1 MANYKEKR
9 FIGRIEEK
17 VFQNGGSILKF
28 GIKAED
34 LKGLENERG
43 FINLIIAKKKE
54 PKNDGKDW
62 YCYVDEYNPQQI

>member
-1 MANYKEKR
+1 MSSERKFVGSIQEKT
-9 FIGRIEEK
+9 FD
-17 VFQNGGSILKF
+17 NGGMLFKL

-43 FINLIIAKKKE
+43 FINLIISKKKE

-62 YCYVDEYNPQQI
+62 FCYLDEYQPEQ